1 MSDLSRNSNHVD
13 VVFLRKLPEVIE
25 EYIIKNLKEN
35 PNIDLYFPEDEE
47 EEVPD
52 DKLSK
57 ADILVGWRPTL
68 EILKKAKNL
77 TLFIVPGTGVHHLI
91 DKFRKINEL
100 REVLLANG
108 HGNSYFVAQH
118 AVALLLTFMN
128 KIIPHHKWMKN
139 GKWRTGDKE
148 AASTPLRFR
157 EIGLLG
163 YGAINSKVH
172 KFLSGFNVNFNAYR
186 KHWEKQT
193 LTLPTEVSKFE
204 PPDLHK
210 FLEKIDIL
218 FVAVP
223 VTSETRNMIELKEL
237 ELLGKKGIIIN
248 VARGIIIEE
257 ESLYKALSEKII
269 AGAGIDVW
277 YESDLEP
284 NEKGEKYPFHYPF
297 NELDNII
304 FSPHRGYSP
313 FTDLLRWDEVIENI
327 IRMTQ
332 DKRKFI
338 NIVNLDEEY

>member
-1 MSDLSRNSNHVD
+1 MNDLLRNNNHIE

-35 PNIDLYFPEDEE
+35 PNVNLYFPEDKE
-47 EEVPD
+47 EEVPEK
-52 DKLSK
+52 KLSN

-68 EILKKAKNL
+68 DILRKAKNL
-77 TLFIVPGTGVHHLI
+77 RLFIVPGTGVHHLI
-91 DKFRKINEL
+91 DTFREINKS
-100 REVLLANG
+100 REILLTNG

-148 AASTPLRFR
+148 AASIPLRFR

-172 KFLSGFNVNFNAYR
+172 KFLSGFNINFNVYR
-186 KHWEKQT
+186 KHWKKQT
-193 LTLPTEVSKFE
+193 VLLPTDVSKFE
-204 PPDLHK
+204 PPNLHK

-218 FVAVP
+218 LVAVP
-223 VTSETRNMIELKEL
+223 VTSETRKMIKLKEL
-237 ELLGKKGIIIN
+237 ELLGEKGIIIN
-248 VARGIIIEE
+248 VARGVIIDE

-269 AGAGIDVW
+269 TGAGIDVW
-277 YESDLEP
+277 YESDPEP
-284 NEKGEKYPFHYPF
+284 NKNGEKYPFHYPF

-304 FSPHRGYSP
+304 LSPHRGYSP

-332 DKRKFI
+332 KEKEFI
-338 NIVNLDEEY
+338 NLVNLDEEY